1 MCSLLPIRLRRIQR
15 GKGIRLSAGSQAPQI
30 VLSKID
36 GAVFDTNTLHGRA
49 YMLSIFRFSGCPF
62 CNLRPHTLVSQCHE
76 DPHGFTVVAVFDS
89 PVDKLKAHTKR
100 HQAPLPFLAD
110 ESNEYYRKYGIEH
123 SLPEVAKGLSMRLP
137 ELIKAALMR
146 FIPFRVKGQMTTMPA
161 DVLVRPDGTIHTA
174 HYGNDEGD
182 HLPLNEVQGFAQ
194 AGDPTSGCPEA

>member
-1 MCSLLPIRLRRIQR
+1 
-15 GKGIRLSAGSQAPQI
+15 
-30 VLSKID
+30 
-36 GAVFDTNTLHGRA
+36 
-49 YMLSIFRFSGCPF
+49 MLSIFRFSGCPF

-89 PVDKLKAHTKR
+89 PVDKL
-100 HQAPLPFLAD
+100 
-110 ESNEYYRKYGIEH
+110 
-123 SLPEVAKGLSMRLP
+123 AKGLSMRLP